1 MTLPSFKAPSLH
13 QRLRRGIAPVAL
25 AALLAPALAQ
35 QVETP
40 ESDSPSLY
48 KYRDVEGNWV
58 FTDRRPDGARA
69 VEQVPRTDVATAPEI
84 TVRRREIEG
93 RIEIVATNN
102 CFCPAE
108 IALRWL
114 APTGVVPPAEGVHR
128 VIPARRDTVVASMQ
142 LGETQAAAALGYEY
156 RAVLGEPEARHAED
170 EGYRVP
176 FAVSRAF
183 PVTQA
188 YPSRF
193 THVDPSSEYAVDI
206 EMPVGTQ
213 IYAARS
219 GTVIEVA
226 SNYFETTD
234 DPARAMRA
242 NIIRVLH
249 ADGTMALYAHLNW
262 DSIRVRAGQRL
273 RRGEYIADSGNTGF
287 STGPHLHF
295 AVQRNAGLRLESV
308 PFTFTGASGE
318 RVNATTG
325 ASLTAH

>member
-1 MTLPSFKAPSLH
+1 MH
-13 QRLRRGIAPVAL
+13 QRLWQGIVLALVSLGAPVS
-25 AALLAPALAQ
+25 AQ
-35 QVETP
+35 QVDTTD
-40 ESDSPSLY
+40 SDSPSLY
-48 KYRDVEGNWV
+48 KYRDAQGNWV
-58 FTDRRPDGARA
+58 FTDRRPDGAGS
-69 VEQVPRTDVATAPEI
+69 VEEVPRTDVATVPEI
-84 TVRRREIEG
+84 RLRRRENAG
-93 RIEIVATNN
+93 RLEIVATNH

-114 APTGVVPPAEGVHR
+114 APSGVAAPAEGVRR
-128 VIPARRDTVVASMQ
+128 VIPARRDTIVASMQ
-142 LGETQAAAALGYEY
+142 LGGTQAAAALGYEY
-156 RAVLGEPEARHAED
+156 RAVLGEPEVRHAEG

-183 PVTQA
+183 TVTQA

-193 THVDPSSEYAVDI
+193 THVDPASEYAVDI

-213 IYAARS
+213 VYAARG

-242 NIIRVLH
+242 NIIRILH
-249 ADGTMALYAHLNW
+249 SDGTMALYAHLNW
-262 DSIRVRAGQRL
+262 DSIRVRAGKRV

-308 PFTFTGASGE
+308 PFTFMGAGGE
-318 RVNATTG
+318 RVSATTG
-325 ASLTAH
+325 SSLTAY